1 MLLFFRPETAET
13 AGACAVAWPKFFDNG
28 ACPQIQPIQ
37 ARAYLPQQPSVRAK
51 THKHVE
57 QTGSRACRYGQSTH
71 HRLAGEDREKQMLFS
86 VLARFFI
93 SQGETPKSL
102 LGSSVTLLL
111 SLVLATTA
119 VRLNRKR
126 CERRTLLASPVCPA
140 IPKPSHLPATTAE
153 CCRGVCGLL
162 SKHTTQN

>member
-1 MLLFFRPETAET
+1 
-13 AGACAVAWPKFFDNG
+13 
-28 ACPQIQPIQ
+28 
-37 ARAYLPQQPSVRAK
+37 
-51 THKHVE
+51 
-57 QTGSRACRYGQSTH
+57 
-71 HRLAGEDREKQMLFS
+71 MLFS
-86 VLARFFI
+86 VLTRFFI
-93 SQGETPKSL
+93 SPYHRRNTEKSPRIIYHNT
-102 LGSSVTLLL
+102 VL

>member
-1 MLLFFRPETAET
+1 MDNPPTTDSQVRTERSRCCFLF
-13 AGACAVAWPKFFDNG
+13 WP
-28 ACPQIQPIQ
+28 ALSSP
-37 ARAYLPQQPSVRAK
+37 
-51 THKHVE
+51 
-57 QTGSRACRYGQSTH
+57 
-71 HRLAGEDREKQMLFS
+71 LAT
-86 VLARFFI
+86 
-93 SQGETPKSL
+93 GETPKSL

-111 SLVLATTA
+111 SPVLATTA

-162 SKHTTQN
+162 SKHTT